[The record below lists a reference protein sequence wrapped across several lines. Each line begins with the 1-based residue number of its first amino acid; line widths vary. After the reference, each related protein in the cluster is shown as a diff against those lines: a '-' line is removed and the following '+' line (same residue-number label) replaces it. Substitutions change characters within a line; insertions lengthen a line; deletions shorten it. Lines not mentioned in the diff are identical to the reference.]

1 MREDDRE
8 DRREGVRSHRARD
21 VRVPQGGRR
30 AELSLLAFGRTE
42 QRTVQDDT
50 SGRRVLIYLVGSGPG
65 DPGLFTLKGLR
76 CIQEADAVVYDRL
89 APKSLLEHA
98 SPGAEL
104 IYVGKRPGDPSMP
117 QEEINALLVELGR
130 AGKTVVRLKGGD
142 PYVFGRGGEEAIALI
157 EAGISFEV
165 VPGVTSGIAAPAYAG
180 IPVTHRG
187 VSASVA
193 FVTGH
198 EDPTKDHPDVDW
210 SRVANGA
217 DTLVLYMGVGRLR
230 EISAELVSAGRSP
243 ETPVAVIRWGT
254 VPEQQTVTGT
264 LGDIAGRVA
273 EANLKPPAITVV
285 GDVVS
290 LREAGLDWYERLP
303 LFGRRVVV
311 TRARAQAGE
320 LSRELER
327 LGAEVLEFPTIEV
340 RPPEDFGPLDEAI
353 RGLDSFSW
361 LIFTS
366 VNGVEAFVERLAH
379 HGLDLRAVPRGA
391 RVAAIG
397 PATAQRIREA
407 GLRVD
412 VVPRE
417 FRAEA
422 LVESVT
428 GETLAG
434 KRVLIPRARAA
445 REILPQ
451 KLREAG
457 AEVVVPPAY
466 ESVPS
471 SGGKDELARELE
483 AGRIDCVT
491 FTASSTAENF
501 ARAFGAEEAAR
512 LLSGT
517 RVACIGPITADT
529 ARGHGIRVDAEARE
543 YTIPG
548 LLEAVI
554 DLFAA
559 DPAKRGE

>member
-1 MREDDRE
+1 M
-8 DRREGVRSHRARD
+8 
-21 VRVPQGGRR
+21 
-30 AELSLLAFGRTE
+30 
-42 QRTVQDDT
+42 
-50 SGRRVLIYLVGSGPG
+50 IYLVGSGPG
-65 DPGLFTLKGLR
+65 APGLFTLKGLG
-76 CIQEADAVVYDRL
+76 CLQEADAVVYDRL
-89 APKSLLEHA
+89 APESLLKYAKPE
-98 SPGAEL
+98 AEF
-104 IYVGKRPGDPSMP
+104 IYAGKKPGDDQAMK
-117 QEEINALLVELGR
+117 QEEINCLLVELGR

-142 PYVFGRGGEEAIALI
+142 PYVFGRGGEEALALV
-157 EAGISFEV
+157 EAGLPFEV

-187 VSASVA
+187 VSTSVA

-198 EDPTKDHPDVDW
+198 EDPTKGRSDVDW
-210 SRVANGA
+210 ARVANAA

-230 EISAELVSAGRSP
+230 EISAGLVSAGRSP

-254 VPEQQTVTGT
+254 VPEQRTVTGT
-264 LGDIAGRVA
+264 LEDIAGRVE

-290 LREAGLDWYERLP
+290 LRETGLDWYERRP

-320 LSRELER
+320 LSVALER
-327 LGAEVLEFPTIEV
+327 LGAGVLEFPTIEV
-340 RPPEDFGPLDEAI
+340 RPPEDFGPLDAAI
-353 RGLDSFSW
+353 RDLDSFDW
-361 LIFTS
+361 LVFTS
-366 VNGVEAFVERLAH
+366 VNGVEAFVERLEH
-379 HGLDLRAVPRGA
+379 HGLDLRAVPRDA
-391 RVAAIG
+391 KVAAIG
-397 PATAQRIREA
+397 PATAERARGV

-422 LVESVT
+422 LI
-428 GETLAG
+428 GELAG
-434 KRVLIPRARAA
+434 DSLSGKRILIPRARVA
-445 REILPQ
+445 REILPE

-471 SGGKDELARELE
+471 SEGKEELARRLE
-483 AGRIDCVT
+483 GGEVDCVT
-491 FTASSTAENF
+491 FTASSTVENF
-501 ARAFGAEEAAR
+501 VGAFGEGEARR

-517 RVACIGPITADT
+517 RVVCIGPITAGT
-529 ARGHGIRVDAEARE
+529 ARGHGLRVDAEARE

-548 LLEAVI
+548 LVEAVT

>member
-1 MREDDRE
+1 
-8 DRREGVRSHRARD
+8 V
-21 VRVPQGGRR
+21 
-30 AELSLLAFGRTE
+30 
-42 QRTVQDDT
+42 
-50 SGRRVLIYLVGSGPG
+50 IYLVGSGPG

-76 CIQEADAVVYDRL
+76 CLEEAVAIVYDRL
-89 APKSLLEHA
+89 APERLLRHA
-98 SPGAEL
+98 RPDAEL
-104 IYVGKRPGDPSMP
+104 IYVGKKPGEPSIP

-142 PYVFGRGGEEAIALI
+142 PYVFGRGGEEALALI
-157 EAGISFEV
+157 EAGIPFEV
-165 VPGVTSGIAAPAYAG
+165 VPGVTSGIAAPSYAG

-193 FVTGH
+193 FITGH

-210 SRVANGA
+210 DRVAGGA

-230 EISAELVSAGRSP
+230 EISAALISAGRNP

-254 VPEQQTVTGT
+254 VPEQRTVNGT
-264 LGDIAGRVA
+264 LGDIADRVA
-273 EANLKPPAITVV
+273 EANLRPPAVTVV

-290 LREAGLDWYERLP
+290 LREAGLDWYERRP

-320 LSRELER
+320 LSGQLER

-340 RPPEDFGPLDEAI
+340 RPPEDFGPLDDAVRE
-353 RGLDSFSW
+353 LDSFSW

-366 VNGVEAFVERLAH
+366 VNGVDAFVERLAH
-379 HGLDLRAVPRGA
+379 HGLDLRAIPRGA
-391 RVAAIG
+391 RIAAIG
-397 PATAQRIREA
+397 PATAQRVMEV

-412 VVPRE
+412 VVPEE

-422 LVESVT
+422 LIESVT
-428 GETLAG
+428 GESLAG
-434 KRVLIPRARAA
+434 MRVLIPRARVA
-445 REILPQ
+445 REILPD

-471 SGGKDELARELE
+471 SGGEEKLAEELE
-483 AGRIDCVT
+483 AGGIDCVT
-491 FTASSTAENF
+491 FTASSTVENLV
-501 ARAFGAEEAAR
+501 RAFGAREAAR

-529 ARGHGIRVDAEARE
+529 ARGHGLRVDAEARE

-548 LLEAVI
+548 LVEAVL
-554 DLFAA
+554 DLLAA